1 MNRIEFDSLLI
12 QEQINYINNEIQ
24 KGISLNSICNEIGIK
39 SNTMSTRIKTA
50 GFIKDSK
57 LNQYVLQEGLTE
69 PKEAG
74 RKPVA
79 STPKE
84 KRNTAPYKSPQEAS
98 GMIELIKRIETLE
111 NQFKSIIGHS
121 ELIQEG
127 FKGESEFIVKK
138 FKGESKQITNRINV
152 DVYEK
157 LERFYQ
163 EHDLYNRQDVLNSLL
178 DEALNKY
185 LGK

>member
-1 MNRIEFDSLLI
+1 MNRIEFDSLKI
-12 QEQINYINNEIQ
+12 QEQIDYINTEIQ

-50 GFIKDSK
+50 GFIKDSE

-74 RKPVA
+74 RKSVA
-79 STPKE
+79 TTPKE
-84 KRNTAPYKSPQEAS
+84 KRNTTPHKSPQEAS

-111 NQFKSIIGHS
+111 NQFKSIVGHS
-121 ELIQEG
+121 EVIQEG
-127 FKGESEFIVKK
+127 FKDESGFIVKK